1 MVVRRAENMVEDV
14 IGELMNGAFLCRRI
28 TRKLGEFSPDA
39 SVDELA
45 YALVFS
51 QEHVHRGVVLLLDFG
66 LELG

>member
-1 MVVRRAENMVEDV
+1 MVKHV
-14 IGELMNGAFLCRRI
+14 IGELVNGAFLCRRI
-28 TRKLGEFSPDA
+28 TRKLGEFSADA
-39 SVDELA
+39 SVDELT